1 VSTSTAAGA
10 AATTSSPTPAS
21 AAQPGDAPLPAP
33 RPGLDLYDTTLRDGT
48 QREGVTLSV
57 EDKLRVAR
65 RMDELGVAYIEG
77 GWPGANPKDTEFFA
91 RAADGD
97 LVLDHATLV
106 AFGMT
111 RGANRAAED
120 DPLLQAL
127 VDARTEVICLVGK
140 SWGYHVDEA
149 LGVPRAENLAMVADS
164 IRHLRSLG
172 KRVFFDAEHFF
183 DGFVRDHAY
192 AREVVL
198 TAAEAGAECVVLCDT
213 NGGAMPWDVTEIVHG
228 FVGELSC
235 DVGLHFHDDG
245 GCAVANSLLGIE
257 AGAIHVQGTANGLG
271 ERCGN
276 ANLFTILAD
285 LQLKRGVPLVA
296 PAQLERLTEISYTI
310 AELCNQGTPA
320 VAPYVGHTA
329 FSHKAG
335 LHASALAKAPD
346 MYQHIDPDEVGNRQ
360 RLVVSEL
367 AGRSNIVLKAQEFGL
382 TIDDDQARAVLAEVK
397 RRDAAG
403 WTYEAADASFELL
416 LRRVAGLLH
425 PDDEP
430 FTSQHYR
437 VSVAGG
443 DADALPGE
451 GPAEAILAVEVSG
464 IRKLGAGE
472 GNGPVDALDRAFRNA
487 VNGTWPQLDRVHL
500 SDYKVRIL
508 EAAAG
513 TDATTRVLVSSTD
526 GTDVW
531 DTVGVHPNVVEAS
544 WLALSDAYTHAILR
558 PGWRAG

>member
-1 VSTSTAAGA
+1 MSSTA
-10 AATTSSPTPAS
+10 
-21 AAQPGDAPLPAP
+21 GDAPLPDA

-57 EDKLRVAR
+57 DDKLKVAR

-91 RAADGD
+91 RAADGE
-97 LVLDHATLV
+97 LQLDHATLV

-111 RGANRAAED
+111 RGANRAAAD
-120 DPLLQAL
+120 DPLIAAL
-127 VDARTEVICLVGK
+127 AEARTDVVCLVGK

-149 LGVPRAENLAMVADS
+149 LGVPREENLAMVRDS
-164 IRHLRSLG
+164 IEYLRSVG

-183 DGFVRDHAY
+183 DGFMRDGDY

-198 TAAEAGAECVVLCDT
+198 AAGEAGAECVVLCDT

-228 FVGELSC
+228 LVGELPC

-257 AGAIHVQGTANGLG
+257 AGATHVQGTANGLG

-276 ANLFTILAD
+276 ANIFTILGD
-285 LQLKRGVPLVA
+285 LQLKRKVPLVSSG
-296 PAQLERLTEISYTI
+296 QLERLTEISHTI
-310 AELCNQGTPA
+310 AELCNQATPS

-346 MYQHIDPDEVGNRQ
+346 MYNHIDPDEVGNRQ

-367 AGRSNIVLKAQEFGL
+367 AGRSNVKLKARELGL
-382 TIDDDQARAVLAEVK
+382 DVDDDQARKVLEEIK
-397 RRDAAG
+397 RRDAQG
-403 WTYEAADASFELL
+403 WSYEAADASFELL
-416 LRRVAGLLH
+416 LRRVAGLL
-425 PDDEP
+425 PAKDEP
-430 FTSQHYR
+430 FRSLHYR
-437 VSVAGG
+437 VSVSGG
-443 DADALPGE
+443 EGEALPGD
-451 GPAEAILAVEVSG
+451 GPAEAILAVEVG
-464 IRKLGAGE
+464 GERKLGAGE
-472 GNGPVDALDRAFRNA
+472 GNGPVDALDDAFRNA
-487 VNGTWPQLDRVHL
+487 VNGTWPQLDRIDL
-500 SDYKVRIL
+500 SDYRVRIL
-508 EAAAG
+508 EADPSRPDHAATAG

-526 GTDVW
+526 GTQVW
-531 DTVGVHPNVVEAS
+531 DTVGVHPNIVEAS

-558 PGWRAG
+558 PHWNG

>member
-1 VSTSTAAGA
+1 M
-10 AATTSSPTPAS
+10 TTTG
-21 AAQPGDAPLPAP
+21 GDAPLPSA
-33 RPGLDLYDTTLRDGT
+33 RAGLDLYDTTLRDGT
-48 QREGVTLSV
+48 QREGVSLSV
-57 EDKLRVAR
+57 DDKLKVAR
-65 RMDELGVAYIEG
+65 YMDGLGVAYIEG

-91 RAADGD
+91 RAADGE
-97 LVLDHATLV
+97 LALDHAALV

-111 RGANRAAED
+111 RSAKHRAED

-127 VDARTEVICLVGK
+127 VDARTDAICLVGK

-149 LGVPRAENLAMVADS
+149 LGVPREQNLAMVADS
-164 IRHLRSLG
+164 ITYLRSLG

-183 DGFVRDHAY
+183 DGYARDTAY

-257 AGAIHVQGTANGLG
+257 AGAVHVQGTANGLG

-285 LQLKRGVPLVA
+285 LQLKRKVPLIQ
-296 PAQLERLTEISYTI
+296 PDQLERMTDISHTI
-310 AELCNQGTPA
+310 AELCNQTTPS

-329 FSHKAG
+329 FAHKAG
-335 LHASALAKAPD
+335 IHASALAKAPD
-346 MYQHIDPDEVGNRQ
+346 MYNHIEPADVGNRQ

-367 AGRSNIVLKAQEFGL
+367 AGRANIKLKAQEFGL
-382 TIDDDQARAVLAEVK
+382 EVDDAQSRAVLDEVK
-397 RRDAAG
+397 LRESQG

-416 LRRVAGLLH
+416 LRRVTGLL
-425 PDDEP
+425 PDVEEP
-430 FTSQHYR
+430 FRSLHYR
-437 VSVAGG
+437 VNVSGG
-443 DADALPGE
+443 DGDALPGD
-451 GPAEAILAVEVSG
+451 GPAEAILAVEVAG
-464 IRKLGAGE
+464 TRKLGAGE
-472 GNGPVDALDRAFRNA
+472 GNGPVDALDHAFRNA
-487 VNGTWPQLDRVHL
+487 VNGTWPQLDQVHL

-508 EAAAG
+508 EATAG
-513 TDATTRVLVSSTD
+513 TDAITRVLVSSTD
-526 GTDVW
+526 GSQVW

-558 PGWRAG
+558 GGWEEPR

>member
-1 VSTSTAAGA
+1 VST
-10 AATTSSPTPAS
+10 TSG
-21 AAQPGDAPLPAP
+21 GDATLPAA

-48 QREGVTLSV
+48 QREGVSLSV
-57 EDKLRVAR
+57 DDKLRVAR

-91 RAADGD
+91 RAADGE
-97 LVLDHATLV
+97 LALDNATLV

-111 RGANRAAED
+111 RSAKYRAED
-120 DPLLQAL
+120 DPLLKGL
-127 VDARTEVICLVGK
+127 VEARTDVICLVGK

-149 LGVPRAENLAMVADS
+149 LGVPREQNLAMVADS
-164 IRHLRSLG
+164 ITYLRGLG

-183 DGFVRDHAY
+183 DGYTRDHDY

-228 FVGELSC
+228 LVGELSC

-257 AGAIHVQGTANGLG
+257 AGAVHVQGTANGLG

-285 LQLKRGVPLVA
+285 LQLKRKVPLVA
-296 PAQLERLTEISYTI
+296 PEQMERLTEISYTI
-310 AELCNQGTPA
+310 AELCNQTTPS
-320 VAPYVGHTA
+320 VQPYVGHTA
-329 FSHKAG
+329 FAHKAG
-335 LHASALAKAPD
+335 IHASALAKAPD
-346 MYQHIDPDEVGNRQ
+346 MYNHIDPDQVGNHQ

-367 AGRSNIVLKAQEFGL
+367 AGRANIKLKAAEFGL
-382 TIDDDQARAVLAEVK
+382 EVGDTQAAAVLEEVK
-397 RRDAAG
+397 RREALG
-403 WTYEAADASFELL
+403 WSYEAADASFELL
-416 LRRVAGLLH
+416 LRRVTGLL
-425 PDDEP
+425 PENGEP
-430 FTSQHYR
+430 FQSQHYR
-437 VSVAGG
+437 VNVSGG
-443 DADALPGE
+443 DGGAVPGD
-451 GPAEAILAVEVSG
+451 GPAEAILAVEVAG
-464 IRKLGAGE
+464 ARKLGAGE
-472 GNGPVDALDRAFRNA
+472 GNGPVDALDHAFRNA
-487 VNGTWPQLDRVHL
+487 VNGTWPQLDRIHL

-508 EAAAG
+508 EATAG
-513 TDATTRVLVSSTD
+513 TDAITRVLVSSTD
-526 GTDVW
+526 GTTSW

-558 PGWRAG
+558 VNWEG

>member
-1 VSTSTAAGA
+1 VTTTDPTTVTTGGSTA
-10 AATTSSPTPAS
+10 
-21 AAQPGDAPLPAP
+21 GDVTLPAP

-57 EDKLRVAR
+57 DDKLRVAR

-91 RAADGD
+91 RAADGE
-97 LVLDHATLV
+97 LALDHATLV

-111 RGANRAAED
+111 RAAKHAAED

-149 LGVPRAENLAMVADS
+149 LGVPREQNLAMVADS
-164 IRHLRSLG
+164 ITHLTVLG

-198 TAAEAGAECVVLCDT
+198 TAAEAGAECIVLCDT

-228 FVGELSC
+228 LVGELSC
-235 DVGLHFHDDG
+235 DVGLHFHDDS

-257 AGAIHVQGTANGLG
+257 AGATHVQGTANGLG

-285 LQLKRGVPLVA
+285 LQLKRGVQLV
-296 PAQLERLTEISYTI
+296 PSDRMERLTQISHTI
-310 AELCNQGTPA
+310 AELCNQTTPS

-346 MYQHIDPDEVGNRQ
+346 MYNHIDPGEVGNHQ

-367 AGRSNIVLKAQEFGL
+367 AGRSNIVLKAKEFGL
-382 TIDDDQARAVLAEVK
+382 EVADDQARVILAEVK
-397 RRDAAG
+397 RREAAG
-403 WTYEAADASFELL
+403 WSYEAADASFELL
-416 LRRVAGLLH
+416 LRRVAGLLS
-425 PDDEP
+425 DADEP
-430 FTSQHYR
+430 FRSLHYR

-443 DADALPGE
+443 DRDAVPSD
-451 GPAEAILAVEVSG
+451 GPAEAILAVEVAG
-464 IRKLGAGE
+464 VRKLGAGE
-472 GNGPVDALDRAFRNA
+472 GNGPVDALDHAFRNA
-487 VNGTWPQLDRVHL
+487 VNGTWPQLDRIHL

-508 EAAAG
+508 EADAARQDGGEAPG

-544 WLALSDAYTHAILR
+544 WRALSDAYTHAILR
-558 PGWRAG
+558 DAWRR

>member
-1 VSTSTAAGA
+1 VST
-10 AATTSSPTPAS
+10 ATG
-21 AAQPGDAPLPAP
+21 GDAPLPAA

-65 RMDELGVAYIEG
+65 HMDELGVSYIEG
-77 GWPGANPKDTEFFA
+77 GWPGANPKDTEFFS
-91 RAADGD
+91 RAADGE
-97 LVLDHATLV
+97 LKLDNATLV

-111 RGANRAAED
+111 RSAKNRAED

-127 VDARTEVICLVGK
+127 VDARTEAICLVGK

-149 LGVPRAENLAMVADS
+149 LGVPREENLAMVADS
-164 IRHLRSLG
+164 IAYLRGLG

-183 DGFVRDHAY
+183 DGFARDQAY

-213 NGGAMPWDVTEIVHG
+213 NGGAMPWDITEIVHG
-228 FVGELSC
+228 FVGELSA

-257 AGAIHVQGTANGLG
+257 AGAVHVQGTANGLG

-276 ANLFTILAD
+276 ANLFTIMGD
-285 LQLKRGVPLVA
+285 LQLKRKVPLVE
-296 PAQLERLTEISYTI
+296 PDQLERLTEISHAV
-310 AELCNQGTPA
+310 AELCNQSTPSI
-320 VAPYVGHTA
+320 APYVGHTA

-346 MYQHIDPDEVGNRQ
+346 MYNHIAPDEVGNRQ

-367 AGRSNIVLKAQEFGL
+367 AGRANIKLKAAELGL
-382 TIDDDQARAVLAEVK
+382 PVDDAQARSVLAEVK
-397 RRDAAG
+397 TRGARG

-416 LRRVAGLLH
+416 LRRAIGLLPEH
-425 PDDEP
+425 EEP
-430 FTSQHYR
+430 FRSLHYR
-437 VSVAGG
+437 VNVSGG
-443 DADALPGE
+443 DGGAVPGD
-451 GPAEAILAVEVSG
+451 GPAEAIIAVEVAG
-464 IRKLGAGE
+464 ERKLGAGE
-472 GNGPVDALDRAFRNA
+472 GNGPVDALDHAFRNA
-487 VNGTWPQLDRVHL
+487 VNGTWEQLDGVHL

-508 EAAAG
+508 EATSG

-526 GTDVW
+526 GTNVW

-558 PGWRAG
+558 DGWEG

>member
-1 VSTSTAAGA
+1 M
-10 AATTSSPTPAS
+10 TTTG
-21 AAQPGDAPLPAP
+21 GDAPLPSA

-48 QREGVTLSV
+48 QREGVSLSV
-57 EDKLRVAR
+57 DDKLKVAR
-65 RMDELGVAYIEG
+65 YMDGLGVAYIEG
-77 GWPGANPKDTEFFA
+77 GWPGANPKDTQFFA
-91 RAADGD
+91 RAADGE
-97 LVLDHATLV
+97 LELDHATLV

-111 RGANRAAED
+111 RSAKHRAED

-127 VDARTEVICLVGK
+127 VDARTDAICLVGK

-149 LGVPRAENLAMVADS
+149 LGVPREQNLAMVADS
-164 IRHLRSLG
+164 ISYLRSLG

-183 DGFVRDHAY
+183 DGYARDTAY

-257 AGAIHVQGTANGLG
+257 AGAVHVQGTANGLG

-285 LQLKRGVPLVA
+285 LQLKRKVPLIE
-296 PAQLERLTEISYTI
+296 PDQLERLTDVSHTI
-310 AELCNQGTPA
+310 AELCNQTTPS
-320 VAPYVGHTA
+320 VSPYVGHTA
-329 FSHKAG
+329 FAHKAG
-335 LHASALAKAPD
+335 IHASALAKAPD
-346 MYQHIDPDEVGNRQ
+346 MYNHIEPAAVGNRQ

-367 AGRSNIVLKAQEFGL
+367 AGRANIKLKAREFGL
-382 TIDDDQARAVLAEVK
+382 EIDDTQSKAVLDEVK
-397 RRDAAG
+397 QRESQG

-416 LRRVAGLLH
+416 LRRVTGLL
-425 PDDEP
+425 PDAEEP
-430 FTSQHYR
+430 FRSLHYR
-437 VSVAGG
+437 VNVSGG
-443 DADALPGE
+443 DGDALPGD
-451 GPAEAILAVEVSG
+451 GPAEAILAVDVSG
-464 IRKLGAGE
+464 TRKLGAGE
-472 GNGPVDALDRAFRNA
+472 GNGPVDALDDAFRNA
-487 VNGTWPQLDRVHL
+487 VNGTWSQLDQVHL

-508 EAAAG
+508 EATAG
-513 TDATTRVLVSSTD
+513 TDAVTRVLVSSTD
-526 GTDVW
+526 GSQVW

-558 PGWRAG
+558 DSWGGED

>member
-1 VSTSTAAGA
+1 VST
-10 AATTSSPTPAS
+10 TSG
-21 AAQPGDAPLPAP
+21 GDATLPAA

-48 QREGVTLSV
+48 QREGVSLSV

-91 RAADGD
+91 RAADGE
-97 LVLDHATLV
+97 LALDNATLV

-111 RGANRAAED
+111 RSAKYRAED
-120 DPLLQAL
+120 DPLLKGL
-127 VDARTEVICLVGK
+127 VDARTDVICLVGK

-149 LGVPRAENLAMVADS
+149 LGVPREQNLAMVADS
-164 IRHLRSLG
+164 ITHLRGLG

-183 DGFVRDHAY
+183 DGYMRDHDY

-228 FVGELSC
+228 LVGELSC

-257 AGAIHVQGTANGLG
+257 AGAVHVQGTANGLG

-285 LQLKRGVPLVA
+285 LQLKRKVPLVA
-296 PAQLERLTEISYTI
+296 PEQMERLTEISYTI
-310 AELCNQGTPA
+310 AELCNQTTPS
-320 VAPYVGHTA
+320 VQPYVGHTA
-329 FSHKAG
+329 FAHKAG
-335 LHASALAKAPD
+335 IHASALAKAPD
-346 MYQHIDPDEVGNRQ
+346 MYNHIDPDQVGNHQ

-367 AGRSNIVLKAQEFGL
+367 AGRANIKLKAAEFGL
-382 TIDDDQARAVLAEVK
+382 EVDDTQAAAVLEEVK
-397 RRDAAG
+397 RRESLG
-403 WTYEAADASFELL
+403 WSYEAADASFELL
-416 LRRVAGLLH
+416 LRRVTGLL
-425 PDDEP
+425 PEDGEP
-430 FTSQHYR
+430 FQSQHYR
-437 VSVAGG
+437 VNVSGG
-443 DADALPGE
+443 DGGAVPGD
-451 GPAEAILAVEVSG
+451 GPAEAILAVEVAG
-464 IRKLGAGE
+464 RRKLGAGE
-472 GNGPVDALDRAFRNA
+472 GNGPVDALDHAFRNA
-487 VNGTWPQLDRVHL
+487 VNGTWPQLDRIHL

-508 EAAAG
+508 EATAG
-513 TDATTRVLVSSTD
+513 TDAITRVLVSSTD
-526 GTDVW
+526 GTTTW

-558 PGWRAG
+558 VNWDG